1 MKNIVW
7 VILCL
12 AFVLFLPACSSGPRL
27 GGNNVVNDAIN
38 SEVESMNARSV
49 LFVIAHE
56 NFQDNE
62 FGIPRDILKA
72 KGCKIVV
79 ASSGSSTATGAL
91 GGKVTPDISLDEA
104 LSRIDEFNAVIFIG
118 GGGASEYFNSP
129 VAHQIARDAK
139 DVVAGICIAPVILAN
154 AGVLDGKKA
163 TVWDDG
169 KGTQKKLI
177 ESKGAVFVSQPVV
190 VDGKLVTAN
199 GPSAAKL
206 FGERIAELL
215 AK

>member
-1 MKNIVW
+1 MKNLVLAA
-7 VILCL
+7 LCL
-12 AFVLFLPACSSGPRL
+12 AFVLLLSACSSSPQTA
-27 GGNNVVNDAIN
+27 VNDVN
-38 SEVESMNARSV
+38 LEVGNMKSV

-56 NFQDNE
+56 GFQDNE
-62 FGIPRDILKA
+62 FGIPRDLLKA
-72 KGCKIVV
+72 KGYKIVV
-79 ASSGSSTATGAL
+79 ASSDTSLATGAL
-91 GGKVTPDISLDEA
+91 GGKVAPDISIDEA
-104 LSRIDEFNAVIFIG
+104 LNRIDEFDAVVFIG
-118 GGGASEYFNSP
+118 GGGAAEYFKNP

-139 DVVAGICIAPVILAN
+139 NVIAGICIAPVILAN

-199 GPSAAKL
+199 GPSAAKD

-215 AK
+215 K